1 MSFGS
6 SSFGSTAFGGNANA
20 VNEQVF
26 FILANRAPDTLF
38 EATAL
43 FNGSETFYEILTFQ
57 GSEPGS
63 GPMGIQ
69 YEIFTS
75 HGEGET
81 PISQVKVSGNGQS
94 IIGAA
99 PIIIVTAIIDSNV
112 WGVGTDFRVLG
123 RPYTQ

>member
-1 MSFGS
+1 MSFGA
-6 SSFGSTAFGGNANA
+6 SSFGSTSFSGSANSA
-20 VNEQVF
+20 NEQVF
-26 FILANRAPDTLF
+26 FVLDFRAPDTLF
-38 EATAL
+38 EASAL
-43 FNGSETFYEILTFQ
+43 FNGTEEFYEILTQQ
-57 GSEPGS
+57 GAEPGS

-99 PIIIVTAIIDSNV
+99 PIIIVTAIIDSDV
-112 WGVGTDFRVLG
+112 WPSGLNFRVRG